1 MNKEHLYAESSS
13 SLRHLRHHQHA
24 LGIACLSREAVF
36 RMRSGKSSPLESALY
51 DKRVGEAKSAAP
63 ALRKKDFIIQSV
75 AVHRSSEAV
84 FSTQ

>member
-51 DKRVGEAKSAAP
+51 DKRVGEAKSAAT
-63 ALRKKDFIIQSV
+63 ALRKKDLTVQSV

-84 FSTQ
+84 FGTQ